1 MNYKKNRILHIDDE
15 SGWCKVLKTIL
26 QENGFEVEYETRTSN
41 TLSII
46 KSFKPHAILLD
57 VLFGGINKGKTTF
70 KDIKQQYPQL
80 TVIMLTNTVT
90 EKDFKLED
98 YPGCA
103 FAFAKNQLNSGANAV
118 YIGFAE
124 KIRRAIQ
131 NSDITMESLQK
142 KFMFVVGQTKAMEKV
157 CRDILNVA
165 TTNATILLTGES
177 GVGKGI
183 IARAIK
189 DNSKRSNKKYLV
201 KSCTDFPTENMLISE
216 LFGHE
221 KGAFTGADEIHQG
234 IFEEAMGGTVFIDEI
249 GDATQEAQGRLLGV
263 LEERV
268 IHRMKGNKD
277 IRVDVRVIT
286 ATNKNLEELITTG
299 QFREDL
305 FHRLNQYRIH
315 LPPLKERKDDIPE
328 LLAFFIKKFNKED
341 DKSILIETENGKK
354 DCLRHDVLDLLKGY
368 DWPGNI
374 REFENTVRTA
384 MINAGDS
391 NILLTNY
398 FDIAFE
404 EKQHNSFFDIHKLID
419 DIFENK
425 WCGED
430 KWNKFLRTY
439 SSKECQKEIF
449 LGCIERLKERK
460 QKEKIKSRDL
470 AELFGITEN
479 NIRQRIHILGIN
491 WKDIT
496 KL

>member
-1 MNYKKNRILHIDDE
+1 MDYKKYRILHIDDE
-15 SGWCKVLKTIL
+15 LGWCKLLQTIL
-26 QENGFEVEYETRTSN
+26 QENGFDVEYETRTSN
-41 TLSII
+41 TLNII
-46 KSFKPHAILLD
+46 KSFKPHVILLD

-80 TVIMLTNTVT
+80 TVIMLTNTVI
-90 EKDFKLED
+90 ENDFRLED

-103 FAFAKNQLNSGANAV
+103 FAFAKNQLNSGTEIV
-118 YIGFAE
+118 YKEFAE
-124 KIRRAIQ
+124 KIRRAIKK
-131 NSDITMESLQK
+131 SSISIEVFQK
-142 KFMFVVGQTKAMEKV
+142 KFMFVVGKTKAMDKV

-165 TTNATILLTGES
+165 TTNATILITGES
-177 GVGKGI
+177 GVGKGM
-183 IARAIK
+183 IARAVK
-189 DNSKRSNKKYLV
+189 DNSKRSKKKYLA
-201 KSCTDFPTENMLISE
+201 KSCTDFPTENILISE

-234 IFEEAMGGTVFIDEI
+234 IFEEAMEGTVFIDEI

-263 LEERV
+263 LEDKV

-277 IRVDVRVIT
+277 IKVDVRVIT
-286 ATNKNLEELITTG
+286 ATNKNIEEMITRG

-315 LPPLKERKDDIPE
+315 LPPLRERKEDIPE
-328 LLAFFIKKFNKED
+328 LLAFFIRKFNQED
-341 DKSILIETENGKK
+341 NKSILIETKNGKK

-368 DWPGNI
+368 NWPGNI

-404 EKQHNSFFDIHKLID
+404 EKQQNTFFDIHKLID

-439 SSKECQKEIF
+439 SSKECQTETL
-449 LGCIERLKERK
+449 LGCIERLKKNK
-460 QKEKIKSRDL
+460 QKEKIKYRDL

-479 NIRQRIHILGIN
+479 NIRQRIHVLGIN

-496 KL
+496 KP

>member
-15 SGWCKVLKTIL
+15 LGWCKVLKTIL
-26 QENGFEVEYETRTSN
+26 QENGFEVEYETKTSN
-41 TLSII
+41 TLNII

-57 VLFGGINKGKTTF
+57 VMFGGTNKGRATF
-70 KDIKQQYPQL
+70 KEIKQQYPQL
-80 TVIMLTNTVT
+80 TVIMLTNTVI

-103 FAFAKNQLNSGANAV
+103 FAFAKNQLNSGANII
-118 YIGFAE
+118 YSEFAE
-124 KIRRAIQ
+124 KIRRAIK
-131 NSDITMESLQK
+131 NSEITMESIQK
-142 KFMFVVGQTKAMEKV
+142 NFVFVVGKTKAMGRV
-157 CRDILNVA
+157 CKDILNVA
-165 TTNATILLTGES
+165 TTSATILITGES
-177 GVGKGI
+177 GVGKGM

-189 DNSKRSNKKYLV
+189 DNSKRSNKKYLA

-221 KGAFTGADEIHQG
+221 KGAFTGAEEIHQG

-263 LEERV
+263 LEEKI

-277 IRVDVRVIT
+277 IKVDVRVIT
-286 ATNKNLEELITTG
+286 ATNKNLEELIAAG

-315 LPPLKERKDDIPE
+315 LPPLRERKEDIPE
-328 LLAFFIKKFNKED
+328 LLAFFITKFNKED
-341 DKSILIETENGKK
+341 DKSILIETENEKK
-354 DCLRHDVLDLLKGY
+354 DCLRRDVLDLLRGY

-374 REFENTVRTA
+374 REFENTVRSA

-404 EKQHNSFFDIHKLID
+404 ERQHDSIFNIYKLID

-430 KWNKFLRTY
+430 KWNKLLRTY
-439 SSKECQKEIF
+439 SSKDCQKEVL
-449 LGCIERLKERK
+449 LGCIERLKKNK
-460 QKEKIKSRDL
+460 QKEKIKYRDL

-479 NIRQRIHILGIN
+479 NIRQRIHVLGIN

-496 KL
+496 KP

>member
-1 MNYKKNRILHIDDE
+1 LDDKKYKILHIDDE
-15 SGWCKVLKTIL
+15 LGWCKVLKTIL
-26 QENGFEVEYETRTSN
+26 QENSFEVEYETRASN
-41 TLSII
+41 TLNII
-46 KSFKPHAILLD
+46 KSFKPNAVLLD
-57 VLFGGINKGKTTF
+57 VLFGGTNKGKATF
-70 KDIKQQYPQL
+70 KDIKQQYPHL
-80 TVIMLTNTVT
+80 TVIMLTNTVI
-90 EKDFKLED
+90 EKDFRLED
-98 YPGCA
+98 YSGCA
-103 FAFAKNQLNSGANAV
+103 FAFAKNQLSSGTDAV
-118 YIGFAE
+118 YREFAE
-124 KIRRAIQ
+124 KIRRAIK
-131 NSDITMESLQK
+131 NSDITKETLQK
-142 KFMFVVGQTKAMEKV
+142 KFMFVLGQTKAMEKV

-165 TTNATILLTGES
+165 TTNATILITGES
-177 GVGKGI
+177 GVGKGV

-189 DNSKRSNKKYLV
+189 DNSKRSNKKYLA
-201 KSCTDFPTENMLISE
+201 KSCTDFPTENILISE

-221 KGAFTGADEIHQG
+221 KSAFTGADEIHHG

-263 LEERV
+263 LEEKV

-277 IRVDVRVIT
+277 IKIDVRVIT
-286 ATNKNLEELITTG
+286 ATNKNLEELITAG
-299 QFREDL
+299 QFRDDL

-315 LPPLKERKDDIPE
+315 LPPLRERKEDIPE

-341 DKSILIETENGKK
+341 EKSILIETENGEK
-354 DCLRHDVLDLLKGY
+354 DCLRHDVLDLLRGY
-368 DWPGNI
+368 DWSGNI

-404 EKQHNSFFDIHKLID
+404 EKQHNSIFNIYKLID

-439 SSKECQKEIF
+439 SSKDCQKETL
-449 LGCIERLKERK
+449 LGCIERLKKNK
-460 QKEKIKSRDL
+460 QKEKIKYRDL

-479 NIRQRIHILGIN
+479 NIRQRIHVLGIN
-491 WKDIT
+491 WRDIT